1 MKLIYRTLLI
11 MLYLFVPL
19 IALGDTIE
27 ESVSDSVRQVPEIK
41 KNDKWYNQIWKYRGV
56 ESDSILEDS
65 LKVAFGKNYWKW
77 AILSGKLDL
86 RDDDVEYPKFVK
98 FCLDVYNWGSRT
110 FNTYDTA
117 YVVGTGKKWKLML
130 KNDNWFNTYHL
141 MLPTGIRADMHSD
154 VACNIGGS
162 ISYMAASLGYMYNID
177 NLFGGERMKH
187 KKWEFQFTCALIAFD
202 AYYSKNTGS
211 TNLTRLGSY
220 TDYNLFKSNYNFSG
234 LKLESY
240 GIDLYYFFNN
250 KKYSQSAAYSYSKYQ
265 KKSAGSAIA
274 GVTISRQDIR
284 MDFNDLPV
292 DVREELPQDKRNYHI
307 KYNDYCL
314 MVGYGYNWVFRKNWL
329 LNVTGIPCLGFNHNL
344 NVTSEDNRNILSLN
358 FKAKIAL
365 VYNHNNFFYSLNG
378 KADGHLFNG
387 SQYKLINS
395 VENIALIAG
404 FRF

>member
-1 MKLIYRTLLI
+1 

-77 AILSGKLDL
+77 AILSGKLHL

-141 MLPTGIRADMHSD
+141 MLPTGIRVDMHSD

-274 GVTISRQDIR
+274 GVNISRKDIR

-387 SQYKLINS
+387 SQYKLMNS